1 MPSTGGWD
9 NYQSTTPVSVAALS
23 GTQTLYM
30 VFKNSN
36 NSFDLDSHTFG
47 GNGVGTPG
55 TGTGGGLAGKTY
67 TVTAQHSNK
76 LMDVSGV
83 STADGAQIT
92 QWASTG
98 GNNQKWQAVDAGNGA
113 VYLKAVHS
121 GKCVEVV
128 GSSTAAGA
136 FLQQA
141 TCNNGNQQKFTATAT
156 GTSGV
161 YTVKNVLSGLCVDVN
176 GAATTD
182 GARLLQWTCH
192 SAANQQ
198 WRFTAV

>member
-1 MPSTGGWD
+1 GS
-9 NYQSTTPVSVAALS
+9 
-23 GTQTLYM
+23 
-30 VFKNSN
+30 
-36 NSFDLDSHTFG
+36 
-47 GNGVGTPG
+47 
-55 TGTGGGLAGKTY
+55 
-67 TVTAQHSNK
+67 
-76 LMDVSGV
+76 
-83 STADGAQIT
+83 
-92 QWASTG
+92 
-98 GNNQKWQAVDAGNGA
+98 GA

-161 YTVKNVLSGLCVDVN
+161 YTVRNVLSGLCVDVN